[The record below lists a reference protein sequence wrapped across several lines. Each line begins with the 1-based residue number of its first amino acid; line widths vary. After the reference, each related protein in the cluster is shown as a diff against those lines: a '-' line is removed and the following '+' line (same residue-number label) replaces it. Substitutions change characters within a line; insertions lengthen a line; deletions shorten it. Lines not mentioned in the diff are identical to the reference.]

1 MLKATQIEMRLQK
14 MLAEK
19 AKSYGIAIVVGI
31 DVTDKNSELSKKSKS
46 QKIRKLTSSS
56 SLSAFAISWS
66 PVKGPS
72 WQTWE
77 QRSSCPPE

>member
-56 SLSAFAISWS
+56 SLSAFAISGS
-66 PVKGPS
+66 PVKGPN